1 MTIRRHVLAGIAAV
15 LAAPLA
21 VSAPA
26 FASDLPDLGGKTV
39 VVVTENAYPRCSSWI
54 PNPARPSAGNM
65 TR

>member
-39 VVVTENAYPRCSSWI
+39 VVVTENAYP
-54 PNPARPSAGNM
+54 PAAVRGSQIRPGH
-65 TR
+65 RLGI